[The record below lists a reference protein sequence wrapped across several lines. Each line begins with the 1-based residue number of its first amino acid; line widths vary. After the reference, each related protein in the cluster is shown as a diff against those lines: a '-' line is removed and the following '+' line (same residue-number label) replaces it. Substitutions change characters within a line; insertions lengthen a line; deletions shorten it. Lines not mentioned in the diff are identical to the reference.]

1 MKYSTSRLFHSKTR
15 QQLSMNIKKQCNK
28 KIYNQRYQI
37 MSNNRYDTSIRSLS
51 TQKGMNSNIDNSNNN
66 DSNNK
71 QDGSSISSFR
81 WEDNHNIMK
90 STGIFHAV
98 TFNMLA
104 PCYKRLM
111 DKTSGNPIGRRR
123 READS
128 DWRPRALKTLDFFV

>member
-1 MKYSTSRLFHSKTR
+1 
-15 QQLSMNIKKQCNK
+15 K

-90 STGIFHAV
+90 
-98 TFNMLA
+98 
-104 PCYKRLM
+104 
-111 DKTSGNPIGRRR
+111 
-123 READS
+123 
-128 DWRPRALKTLDFFV
+128 